1 MDQEAGWWLV
11 FFGVFW
17 GFCVCCV
24 CCLCNV
30 GVFGLCHEQEA
41 ACEKSVGS
49 LGVRR
54 KLVRGLMSQSGQKMS
69 DRHASGL
76 YPISS
81 CFWRHSITLDHGSA
95 PGTDE
100 GALRG
105 RNHSFKS
112 SSRRRQSRGSVQDS
126 AYSPSYTWPRMTW
139 RLENVMSDLS
149 GRSQLIMMDV
159 FHTRP
164 HFHKSANS
172 EMVRP
177 IFYNG
182 RLEISMV
189 SLSKDMIAKFVR
201 FC

>member
-1 MDQEAGWWLV
+1 MLTSN
-11 FFGVFW
+11 FF
-17 GFCVCCV
+17 
-24 CCLCNV
+24 
-30 GVFGLCHEQEA
+30 
-41 ACEKSVGS
+41 S
-49 LGVRR
+49 LFF
-54 KLVRGLMSQSGQKMS
+54 LFMSQN
-69 DRHASGL
+69 R
-76 YPISS
+76 
-81 CFWRHSITLDHGSA
+81 WRRVQRARPSNRRRRQEFLFHLIWASITLDHGSA

-149 GRSQLIMMDV
+149 GRSQLWWTSFTHAHI
-159 FHTRP
+159 FTNRP
-164 HFHKSANS
+164 TQKWRDPF
-172 EMVRP
+172 
-177 IFYNG
+177 FYNG

-189 SLSKDMIAKFVR
+189 FLSKDMIAKFVR